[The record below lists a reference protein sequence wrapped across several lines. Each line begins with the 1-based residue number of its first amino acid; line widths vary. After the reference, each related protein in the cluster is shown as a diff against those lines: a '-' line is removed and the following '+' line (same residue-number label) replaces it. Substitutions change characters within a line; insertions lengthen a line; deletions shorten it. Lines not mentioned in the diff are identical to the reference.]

1 MQPDAKQ
8 AKPKEQRVKTLY
20 KYRATSDRTEDIITK
35 KSIWLARPDTLNDP
49 LECQIKPL
57 TPQELKKHARDVKA
71 AQASGFIMNI
81 FMTKKSGSSFYGRT
95 GKQLKYLLN
104 RIKSAKS
111 FDKKYQIMCD
121 FYQEVGVAG
130 FSSPDGYF
138 NSLSKLLNGVGIFS
152 LTENPANTLMWSHYG
167 DSHRG
172 IAVGFD
178 AVDGSDLAD
187 AEKCQQVTYSDEL
200 SEFSFEKGFS
210 ASTTFYANDKPKSS
224 ISFNDDQVRRA
235 FFSKT
240 NDWAYEKEWRYIR
253 QVAGSYDLP
262 APITEVVF
270 GAKCPAEIRDKY
282 RAIVSVSLDKE
293 VRFREAVFLPGTTA
307 IEIKDC

>member
-1 MQPDAKQ
+1 MQPDATQ
-8 AKPKEQRVKTLY
+8 AKPKEENLKTLY
-20 KYRATSDRTEDIITK
+20 KYRAASDRTEDIITK
-35 KSIWLARPDTLNDP
+35 KSIWLAKPETLNDP
-49 LECQIKPL
+49 LECQIKPI
-57 TPQELKKHARDVKA
+57 TSQELRKHAQEVKN

-81 FMTKKSGSSFYGRT
+81 FMMKKSGSSFYGRT

-104 RIKSAKS
+104 RIKSAKN
-111 FDKKYQIMCD
+111 FDKKYQIICD
-121 FYQEVGVAG
+121 FYQEVGATG

-138 NSLSKLLNGVGIFS
+138 NSLSKLLNEVGIFS

-172 IAVGFD
+172 IAIGFD

-187 AEKCQQVTYSDEL
+187 AEKCRNVIYSDEL
-200 SEFSFEKGFS
+200 SEFSFERGFR

-224 ISFNDDQVRRA
+224 ISFNDEQVQRA

-253 QVAGSYDLP
+253 KTAGSYDLP
-262 APITEVVF
+262 APISEVIF
-270 GAKCPAEIRDKY
+270 GAKCPAETRDRY
-282 RAIVSVSLDKE
+282 RDIVSVSLGKE
-293 VRFREAVFLPGTTA
+293 VKFREAVFLPGTTA
-307 IEIKDC
+307 IEVRDC